1 MILGLTPE
9 GGGTADA
16 EGPHRTPVKA
26 LRGMG
31 CRVGRSQGSTFA
43 LGPSTQ
49 GWGPGLRSLPALA
62 PHPTLVLKRHPA
74 LLSLDRNY
82 DRSRAVSRL
91 PPHDR
96 AAPRSWMNWQGL
108 RSLSSSRTP
117 TSGADRR
124 VVTPTTRRDD
134 ARAAPGRDPKPCGA
148 LGVLAGREEGSQVV
162 EGFGPRTPGGD
173 PGVADPRSDRGGE
186 EETTGNRERLHDCSP
201 VHPTGQYA
209 NKCPQVEGHALRL
222 SHRHAKLRRDGYRKS
237 KDR

>member
-82 DRSRAVSRL
+82 DLKGGVEAATSRQGGTTFVDELARTPEPLVVADAHERSRSTSCY
-91 PPHDR
+91 PH
-96 AAPRSWMNWQGL
+96 N
-108 RSLSSSRTP
+108 SS
-117 TSGADRR
+117 G
-124 VVTPTTRRDD
+124 
-134 ARAAPGRDPKPCGA
+134 
-148 LGVLAGREEGSQVV
+148 
-162 EGFGPRTPGGD
+162 
-173 PGVADPRSDRGGE
+173 
-186 EETTGNRERLHDCSP
+186 
-201 VHPTGQYA
+201 
-209 NKCPQVEGHALRL
+209 
-222 SHRHAKLRRDGYRKS
+222 
-237 KDR
+237 